1 MRFGAVLAAAG
12 VFVLLN
18 LTVPDARA
26 QSPAAAPAPAP
37 TDAEPA
43 APMPTPAELESLL
56 APIALY
62 PDPLLAQILMA
73 ATYPLEVVEA
83 DRWLQGPENA
93 ALKGDA
99 LAQALAREDWDPSV
113 KSLIPFPRIL
123 HMMDGELD
131 WTERVGEAFIADQGA
146 VMEAVQRL
154 RSRAQSSGHLATAP
168 QAVVTPEPEA
178 ITIEPPSPETV
189 YYPSCDPSLVYGDW
203 LYPAYSRLL
212 FSRLF
217 HGRRGGRV
225 RLRLVRRAGRDLPL
239 GLASLGLAPTPA
251 RHRPAPLRRT
261 QSRHTAHRRRP
272 LGARPRAPA
281 RGSLRGAGDPRA
293 IHGKPDR
300 PADRPG
306 AARLSHL
313 ARLQTLC
320 RATSAADLRIL
331 RPRGGGA
338 LAGRARRL
346 QPHVGARLCAAHR
359 DAQRRRS
366 AAMNQD
372 PTPIVEPRG
381 RRC

>member
-203 LYPAYSRLL
+203 LYPAYPAYYFPGYFTGGAAGAFGCGWFVAPVVTYLWGWHHWDWRQRRL
-212 FSRLF
+212 
-217 HGRRGGRV
+217 GIDRRRYAELNHDIPPIGG
-225 RLRLVRRAGRDLPL
+225 DLWEHDP
-239 GLASLGLAPTPA
+239 
-251 RHRPAPLRRT
+251 
-261 QSRHTAHRRRP
+261 AHRRAVP
-272 LGARPRAPA
+272 YAAPA
-281 RGSLRGAGDPRA
+281 TRERFTGNPIVPQIGPAQRGYPTSPASRPYVAPHPPPTFESFGRGAVVRSQ
-293 IHGKPDR
+293 
-300 PADRPG
+300 
-306 AARLSHL
+306 AARGGFSRMS
-313 ARLQTLC
+313 APASAPRI
-320 RATSAADLRIL
+320 ATPS
-331 RPRGGGA
+331 GGGA
-338 LAGRARRL
+338 RR
-346 QPHVGARLCAAHR
+346 
-359 DAQRRRS
+359 
-366 AAMNQD
+366 
-372 PTPIVEPRG
+372 
-381 RRC
+381 